1 MDYKWYDFILK
12 MHTLYQ
18 GTHVHLEKVTRKRYI
33 LNSRFFSS
41 FLMACVVDESSVMC
55 FSSETIV

>member
-18 GTHVHLEKVTRKRYI
+18 GTHVHLDKVTTTRYFLSI
-33 LNSRFFSS
+33 PSFSS
-41 FLMACVVDESSVMC
+41 VHMEGC
-55 FSSETIV
+55 FVRKHPSM